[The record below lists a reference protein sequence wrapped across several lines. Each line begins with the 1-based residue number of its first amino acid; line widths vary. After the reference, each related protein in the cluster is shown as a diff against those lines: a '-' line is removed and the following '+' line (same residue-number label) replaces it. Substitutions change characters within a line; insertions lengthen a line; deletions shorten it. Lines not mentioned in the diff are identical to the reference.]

1 MIENKE
7 HPTAFVSY
15 SWDSKKHQKWV
26 KDLVND
32 LRKNYG
38 IDATMDVFET
48 QNRTVNLNE
57 MMIFKFKESDYV
69 ILILT
74 KNYAQKADNFEG
86 GVGFETLLTIP
97 EIKDN
102 PDKVILAVKHSGD
115 FSEAIPY
122 YLRDFYV
129 INFSDDKKYEEKLYE
144 LSCRIFDFN
153 FQEKASLGEIPDL
166 DKLKSKKLLNKNTSL
181 DILDKIN
188 YDKKSNITDLDKE
201 EFMKESYNALVDS
214 LIIILNNIQDKD
226 SKFYYKIQKVTEE
239 KVIFKFY
246 RDGKFTKGIKIWLGS
261 LGSSSNPNINLSNS
275 IDPTND
281 NSMNEI
287 IRCEVND
294 NKLTWK
300 MDMNFLGNKKPENL
314 NDLTLEIWE
323 NHIKPYI

>member
-26 KDLVND
+26 KNLVNN

-48 QNRTVNLNE
+48 QNKTVNLNE
-57 MMIFKFKESDYV
+57 MMISEIKNSDYI

-74 KNYAQKADNFEG
+74 KNYAEKADKFEG

-102 PDKVILAVKHSGD
+102 PDKVILAVKHSGN
-115 FSEAIPY
+115 FREAIPY
-122 YLRDFYV
+122 HLRDFYV
-129 INFSDDKKYEEKLYE
+129 INFSDDKKYEAKLYE
-144 LSCRIFDFN
+144 LSCRILDFN
-153 FQEKASLGEIPDL
+153 FQEKAPLGKIPDL
-166 DKLKSKKLLNKNTSL
+166 DILKSTKLQNRNTNSN
-181 DILDKIN
+181 ILDKID
-188 YDKKSNITDLDKE
+188 YDKKRKITDLDKE
-201 EFMKESYNALVDS
+201 EFMEESYDELVDS
-214 LIIILNNIQDKD
+214 LIIVLDDIQDKD
-226 SKFYYKIQKVTEE
+226 SNFYYKTQKITE
-239 KVIFKFY
+239 KKIIFKFY
-246 RDGKFTKGIKIWLGS
+246 RNGKFNAGIKIWLGS
-261 LGSSSNPNINLSNS
+261 LGSLSNPNINLSNS
-275 IDPTND
+275 IDPNND

-300 MDMNFLGNKKPENL
+300 MDMNFLGNKEPENL
-314 NDLTLEIWE
+314 NDLTLEIWK
-323 NHIKPYI
+323 NHIKPHI